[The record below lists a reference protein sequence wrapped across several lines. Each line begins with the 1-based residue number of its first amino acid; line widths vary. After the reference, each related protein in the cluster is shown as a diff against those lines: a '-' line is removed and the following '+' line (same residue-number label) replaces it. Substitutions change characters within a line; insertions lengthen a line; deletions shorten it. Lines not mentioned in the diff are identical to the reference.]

1 MILLQK
7 CKDLPLETF
16 NFDLESNGVP
26 YEADMVSF
34 IVGRHE
40 TGDDEAMEPFYHDKS
55 AAISQIIFETTVGR
69 RLLAIHKKLSL
80 NRILFARLS
89 GLPC

>member
-1 MILLQK
+1 M
-7 CKDLPLETF
+7 ETF

-40 TGDDEAMEPFYHDKS
+40 TGDGEAMEPFYHDKS

-69 RLLAIHKKLSL
+69 RLLAIHKKFITKMNSICKALWIAPLSTQVA
-80 NRILFARLS
+80 N
-89 GLPC
+89 